1 MTCEQHTQLSER
13 VAKSETEIHHNKKFI
28 QDVHDDHELT
38 KKEMTKIKMTVAKY
52 SCIGGLVSAILVK
65 VFATSIR
72 LSFVQDSLY
81 ICKAIWRMVCPDS
94 YAGN

>member
-1 MTCEQHTQLSER
+1 
-13 VAKSETEIHHNKKFI
+13 
-28 QDVHDDHELT
+28 
-38 KKEMTKIKMTVAKY
+38 MTKIKMTVAKY

-72 LSFVQDSLY
+72 LSFVQNSLY